1 MKMILEVCCGN
12 LDSVKAAVKGGAQR
26 VELCSRLDLDGLT
39 PLWEDLRE
47 ARNLFPDLKIHVL
60 IRPREGDFCYS
71 AKEVSRMSA
80 DAETAL
86 ALGADGLVL
95 GALDEKGDVDQAVI
109 QELLAVAEPWAPS
122 LTFHR
127 AFDVCRKP
135 FEALE
140 TIEGMGFHR
149 ILTSGQAPSA
159 QEGTDMLRE
168 LQSRAHLIILPGGGI
183 NASNARRILELS
195 GCSELHASASTLQ
208 PDGRKVS
215 DAKKVAAI
223 LAATP

>member
-1 MKMILEVCCGN
+1 MILEVCCGN
-12 LDSVKAAVKGGAQR
+12 LDSVKAAVEGGAQR
-26 VELCSRLDLDGLT
+26 VELCSRLEVDGLT
-39 PLWEDLRE
+39 PLWEDLRD
-47 ARNLFPDLKIHVL
+47 ARELYPHLKIHVL

-71 AKEVSRMSA
+71 AKEVDKMAA
-80 DAETAL
+80 DIETAL

-95 GALDEKGDVDQAVI
+95 GALDEKDDVDQAVI
-109 QELLAVAEPWAPS
+109 QELLAVAEPWAPA

-127 AFDVCRKP
+127 AFDVCRRP
-135 FEALE
+135 FDALE

-168 LQSRAHLIILPGGGI
+168 LQSRAKLIILPGGGI

-195 GCSELHASASTLQ
+195 GCSELHASASSLQ
-208 PDGRKVS
+208 PDGRKVT

-223 LAATP
+223 IAATE

>member
-1 MKMILEVCCGN
+1 ME
-12 LDSVKAAVKGGAQR
+12 GGAQR
-26 VELCSRLDLDGLT
+26 VELCSRLEVDGLT
-39 PLWEDLRE
+39 PLWEDLRD
-47 ARNLFPDLKIHVL
+47 ARSLYPQLKIHVL

-71 AKEVSRMSA
+71 AKEVDKMAA
-80 DAETAL
+80 DIEIAL

-95 GALDEKGDVDQAVI
+95 GALDEKDDVDQAVI
-109 QELLAVAEPWAPS
+109 QELLAVAEPWAPA

-127 AFDVCRKP
+127 AFDVCRRP
-135 FEALE
+135 FDALE

-168 LQSRAHLIILPGGGI
+168 LQSRTQLIILPGGGI

-195 GCSELHASASTLQ
+195 GCSELHASASSLQ
-208 PDGRKVS
+208 PDGRKVTE
-215 DAKKVAAI
+215 AKKVAAI
-223 LAATP
+223 LATTE

>member
-1 MKMILEVCCGN
+1 MILEVCCGN
-12 LDSVKAAVKGGAQR
+12 LDSVKAAVEGGAQR
-26 VELCSRLDLDGLT
+26 VELCSRLEVDGLT

-47 ARNLFPDLKIHVL
+47 ARSLYPQLKIHVL

-71 AKEVSRMSA
+71 AKEVDKMA
-80 DAETAL
+80 TDIEIAL

-95 GALDEKGDVDQAVI
+95 GALDEKDDVDQAVI
-109 QELLAVAEPWAPS
+109 QELLAVAEPWAPA

-127 AFDVCRKP
+127 AFDVCRRP
-135 FEALE
+135 FDALE

-168 LQSRAHLIILPGGGI
+168 LQSRTQLIILPGGGI

-195 GCSELHASASTLQ
+195 GCSELHASASSLQ
-208 PDGRKVS
+208 PDGRKVTE
-215 DAKKVAAI
+215 AKKVAAI
-223 LAATP
+223 IAATE

>member
-1 MKMILEVCCGN
+1 MILEVCCGN
-12 LDSVKAAVKGGAQR
+12 LDSVKAAVEGGAQR
-26 VELCSRLDLDGLT
+26 VELCSRLEVDGLT

-47 ARNLFPDLKIHVL
+47 ARSLFPQLKIHVL

-71 AKEVSRMSA
+71 AKEVDKMAA
-80 DAETAL
+80 DIEIAL
-86 ALGADGLVL
+86 ALGADGVVL

-109 QELLAVAEPWAPS
+109 QELLAVAEPWAPA

-127 AFDVCRKP
+127 AFDVCRRP
-135 FEALE
+135 FDALE

-168 LQSRAHLIILPGGGI
+168 LQSRAKLIILPGGGI

-195 GCSELHASASTLQ
+195 GCSELHASASSLQ
-208 PDGRKVS
+208 PDGRKVTE
-215 DAKKVAAI
+215 AKKVAAI
-223 LAATP
+223 IAATE

>member
-1 MKMILEVCCGN
+1 MILEVCCGN
-12 LDSVKAAVKGGAQR
+12 LDSVKAAVEGGAQR
-26 VELCSRLDLDGLT
+26 VELCSRLEVDGLT

-47 ARNLFPDLKIHVL
+47 ARSLYPQLKIHVL

-71 AKEVSRMSA
+71 AKEVDKMAA
-80 DAETAL
+80 DIEIAL
-86 ALGADGLVL
+86 ALGADGVVL

-109 QELLAVAEPWAPS
+109 QELLAVAEPWAPA

-127 AFDVCRKP
+127 AFDVCRRP
-135 FEALE
+135 FDALE
-140 TIEGMGFHR
+140 AIEGMGFHR

-168 LQSRAHLIILPGGGI
+168 LQSRTKLIILPGGGI

-195 GCSELHASASTLQ
+195 GCSELHASASSLQ
-208 PDGRKVS
+208 PDGRKVT

-223 LAATP
+223 LAATE